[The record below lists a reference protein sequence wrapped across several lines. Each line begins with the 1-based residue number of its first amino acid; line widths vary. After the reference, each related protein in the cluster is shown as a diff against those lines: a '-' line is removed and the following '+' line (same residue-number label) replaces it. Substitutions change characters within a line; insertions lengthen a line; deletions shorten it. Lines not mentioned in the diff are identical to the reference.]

1 MIFRS
6 KKYPWADIMIDFVSY
21 MRDADDASEFNMF
34 SIIDWV
40 RANPIEFGKFVCKR
54 KGYNYE
60 PNENGEM
67 DFTYKSTFPYPY
79 FGEMKPKSM
88 DAYIKKYELEFAEM
102 SNREVVVYTDNEG
115 EYSAGLRK

>member
-40 RANPIEFGKFVCKR
+40 RANPIEFDKFVCKR

-67 DFTYKSTFPYPY
+67 DFTDKTTFPYPY

-115 EYSAGLRK
+115 EYSAGFRK

>member
-67 DFTYKSTFPYPY
+67 DFTDKTTFPYPY

-115 EYSAGLRK
+115 EYSAGFRK

>member
-40 RANPIEFGKFVCKR
+40 RANPIEFDKFVCKR

-67 DFTYKSTFPYPY
+67 DFTDKTTFPYPY

-88 DAYIKKYELEFAEM
+88 DGYIKKYELEFTEM
-102 SNREVVVYTDNEG
+102 SNREVVIYTDNEG
-115 EYSAGLRK
+115 EYSAGFKK